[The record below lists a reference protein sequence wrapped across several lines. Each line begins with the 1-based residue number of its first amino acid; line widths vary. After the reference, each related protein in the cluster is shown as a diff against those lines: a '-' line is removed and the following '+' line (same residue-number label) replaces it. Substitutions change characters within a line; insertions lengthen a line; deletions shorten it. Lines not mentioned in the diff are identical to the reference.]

1 VKSDAPETKAKSG
14 ELIAKGCFYAFGPLT
29 LATFRWSGAEA
40 LSGGILLK
48 QLLAASLQLS
58 AFSFQLFPASASNS
72 ACSIILFIQ
81 SRIELEAES

>member
-58 AFSFQLFPASASNS
+58 AFPCQCQQLSLLDHFVYPK
-72 ACSIILFIQ
+72 Q
-81 SRIELEAES
+81 D